1 MAITNLMHDIVI
13 NILDEV
19 LKKESNKKIT
29 DNNRDDII
37 AYVLNRVPPR
47 YVTSERGLL
56 YGILD
61 ARYQVQQQV
70 DILLLIY
77 EAIIKVVTRRDPA
90 DDRKDRL
97 HLDKT
102 TFLPHLV
109 GQVLEEE
116 SLSII
121 ADVEVTLMY
130 GKAKAAMVD
139 SDWDNPYITNAATK
153 GHFHFWPKYIKSSM
167 AKKSKVD
174 FKIIFRHPQY
184 DERKISLSLDVIKK
198 SDFGRSQFIPTVLM
212 KSRAGK

>member
-19 LKKESNKKIT
+19 LKKESNRKIT
-29 DNNRDDII
+29 DVNRDDII
-37 AYVLNRVPPR
+37 AYVLNRLPPK

-77 EAIIKVVTRRDPA
+77 EAINKIVTRRDPA
-90 DDRKDRL
+90 DDHNDRL

-102 TFLPHLV
+102 SFLPHIV
-109 GQVLEEE
+109 GQVLEES

-130 GKAKAAMVD
+130 GTAAAAMVD
-139 SDWDNPYITNAATK
+139 SDWDNPYTTNAATK
-153 GHFHFWPKYIKSSM
+153 GHYHFWPKYIKTSM
-167 AKKSKVD
+167 GKKSKAG

-184 DERKISLSLDVIKK
+184 LETKISLNLEVIKK

-212 KSRAGK
+212 KSREGN

>member
-29 DNNRDDII
+29 ENNRDDII
-37 AYVLNRVPPR
+37 AYVLNRVPPK

-77 EAIIKVVTRRDPA
+77 EAINKIVTRRDPEK
-90 DDRKDRL
+90 DHKDRL

-102 TFLPHLV
+102 SLLPHIV
-109 GQVLEEE
+109 GQVLEES

-121 ADVEVTLMY
+121 SDVEVILTY

-139 SDWDNPYITNAATK
+139 SDWDNPYITNTATK
-153 GHFHFWPKYIKSSM
+153 GHFHFWPRYIRSSM
-167 AKKSKVD
+167 GKKSKVN
-174 FKIIFRHPQY
+174 FKLIFRHPQY
-184 DERKISLSLDVIKK
+184 IETKINLNLEVIKK

-212 KSRAGK
+212 KSREGN

>member
-13 NILDEV
+13 NTLDEV
-19 LKKESNKKIT
+19 LKKESNKKVT
-29 DNNRDDII
+29 ENNRDDII

-56 YGILD
+56 YGILE
-61 ARYQVQQQV
+61 AKYQVQQQV

-77 EAIIKVVTRRDPA
+77 EAINKVVTRRDPA
-90 DDRKDRL
+90 DDHKDRL
-97 HLDKT
+97 HLYKT

-139 SDWDNPYITNAATK
+139 SDWDNPYITNSATK
-153 GHFHFWPKYIKSSM
+153 GHFHFWPKYIRSSM
-167 AKKSKVD
+167 GKKSKVD
-174 FKIIFRHPQY
+174 FKIIFRHPEY
-184 DERKISLSLDVIKK
+184 DEQKITLHVDVIKK

-212 KSRAGK
+212 KSRKGT

>member
-1 MAITNLMHDIVI
+1 MAITNLMHEIVI

-19 LKKESNKKIT
+19 LKKESNREIT
-29 DNNRDDII
+29 ENNRDDII

-77 EAIIKVVTRRDPA
+77 EAINKVVTRRDPA
-90 DDRKDRL
+90 NDHKDRL
-97 HLDKT
+97 RLDKSS
-102 TFLPHLV
+102 FLPHIV

-121 ADVEVTLMY
+121 ADVEVTLMF
-130 GKAKAAMVD
+130 GKAKASMVD
-139 SDWDNPYITNAATK
+139 SDWDNPYVTNTATK

-167 AKKSKVD
+167 GKKSKAD

-184 DERKISLSLDVIKK
+184 VEKKISLSLDIIKK

-212 KSRAGK
+212 KSREGN

>member
-13 NILDEV
+13 NTLDEV
-19 LKKESNKKIT
+19 LKKESERKIT
-29 DNNRDDII
+29 DTNRDDII

-56 YGILD
+56 YGILE
-61 ARYQVQQQV
+61 ARYQTQQQV

-77 EAIIKVVTRRDPA
+77 EAINKVVTRRDPSEEH
-90 DDRKDRL
+90 KDRL

-102 TFLPHLV
+102 SFLPHII

-139 SDWDNPYITNAATK
+139 SDWSNPYITNTATK

-167 AKKSKVD
+167 AKKSKAD
-174 FKIIFRHPQY
+174 FKMIFSHPQY
-184 DERKISLSLDVIKK
+184 ADKKLSLSLDIIKK

-212 KSRAGK
+212 KSK